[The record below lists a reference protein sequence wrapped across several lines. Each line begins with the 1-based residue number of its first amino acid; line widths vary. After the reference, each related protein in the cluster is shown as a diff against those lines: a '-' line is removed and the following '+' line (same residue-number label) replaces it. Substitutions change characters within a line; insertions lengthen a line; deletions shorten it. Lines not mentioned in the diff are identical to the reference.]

1 MSDSSALG
9 GPAGMGGQDGPG
21 VGGGVF
27 IASGTVGARDTDI
40 SGNYASTS
48 NDDVFG
54 ELGECP

>member
-1 MSDSSALG
+1 
-9 GPAGMGGQDGPG
+9 MGGQDGPG

-27 IASGTVGARDTDI
+27 IASGTVGARNTDI
-40 SGNYASTS
+40 SGNYGSTS

>member
-27 IASGTVGARDTDI
+27 IASGMVSITNTDI
-40 SGNYASTS
+40 SGNHASTS
-48 NDDVFG
+48 NDDAF
-54 ELGECP
+54 P